1 MLICK
6 SVRAYL
12 DVQVELPQAGVISL
26 NLEGGGAA
34 ASCWARAP
42 AAPDSSKDAAS
53 FGVPPEAAGAA
64 SAVRFANAIPLYRL
78 LDRGCR
84 KISGRERLILRN
96 LIEKLRAAAA
106 YFQLFAVQETPSGP
120 KAMRV

>member
-53 FGVPPEAAGAA
+53 FGVPPGLKRLVPLPR
-64 SAVRFANAIPLYRL
+64 SVSQMRFHYTV
-78 LDRGCR
+78 C
-84 KISGRERLILRN
+84 
-96 LIEKLRAAAA
+96 
-106 YFQLFAVQETPSGP
+106 
-120 KAMRV
+120 